1 MSFDSKISAIRSAI
15 PSILKLA
22 AIEFNSDITVLAQ
35 AEMELRDPIGKTR
48 TGKKKYETPIKSR
61 VLGIRRAK
69 EGLNQSFFTKLEGSK
84 LVPNNKK
91 EYAAV
96 HEFGG
101 GNNIPKRPYLRP
113 AMEKYIK
120 GNGANNLEKLII
132 NEFVKAWNNG

>member
-48 TGKKKYETPIKSR
+48 TGKKKYETPVKSR

-69 EGLNQSFFTKLEGSK
+69 EGLNQSFFT
-84 LVPNNKK
+84 LVENNNLVVGNKK

-101 GNNIPKRPYLRP
+101 GNNIPKRPYLNP
-113 AMEKYIK
+113 AMDKFMK
-120 GNGANNLEKLII
+120 GKGKKNLENLVI